1 APRAEV
7 VDQPE
12 DVDRLDVR
20 GVVLERLARLGLGLL
35 ELKTT
40 EVVLGQLDPGG
51 AALGVR
57 GAAAR
62 TPSKR
67 QSGQRRKDSQA
78 RPERQG
84 STSVTPHSVTPRYRS
99 ATRPVNVECAS
110 RYDSCTRRCRS
121 PRGPGRV
128 PPWSPARRLR
138 PARPAPSSRA
148 RASLSPRATAP
159 SFTPSCTRRRR
170 RAAPP
175 LCSTATPSTA
185 AATARSPTCCAR
197 RACPPSPSTC
207 AATAAPPDRAATP
220 SASRTSSAT

>member
-1 APRAEV
+1 RARASAAGAPPLARVAAELVGAGEGAVGVEQELVAVGAQGLGVHAGGAVVHLEKLGVAQRAEV

-84 STSVTPHSVTPRYRS
+84 
-99 ATRPVNVECAS
+99 
-110 RYDSCTRRCRS
+110 
-121 PRGPGRV
+121 
-128 PPWSPARRLR
+128 
-138 PARPAPSSRA
+138 
-148 RASLSPRATAP
+148 
-159 SFTPSCTRRRR
+159 
-170 RAAPP
+170 
-175 LCSTATPSTA
+175 
-185 AATARSPTCCAR
+185 
-197 RACPPSPSTC
+197 
-207 AATAAPPDRAATP
+207 
-220 SASRTSSAT
+220 